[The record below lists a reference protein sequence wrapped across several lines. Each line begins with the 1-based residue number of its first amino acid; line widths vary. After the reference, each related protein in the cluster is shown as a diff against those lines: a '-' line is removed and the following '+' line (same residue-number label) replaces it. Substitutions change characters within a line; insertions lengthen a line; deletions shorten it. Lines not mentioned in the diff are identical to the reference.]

1 MLSTLVTGGI
11 VFGSL
16 AIASEA
22 EAPNLTKGET
32 QIELPSSALIAT
44 IKTPEKLLNDFKS
57 EGERLQKERIE
68 REERLRIE
76 LEKARLAEEAR
87 LAKIEAERKAKEE
100 AERKAREEAERK
112 AREEAERQ
120 RQEELKRQAELKRQ
134 QEIARQQA
142 QKQAQP
148 RTASV
153 SANAITMNASYYTA
167 SCTGCTGITATG
179 VNVKNTIYYQ
189 GMRIIAVDPNVI
201 PLYSIVEV
209 STPTENFRA
218 IALDT
223 GGAIKGNKLD
233 ILVANKQTAY
243 KLGRHSVSV
252 KIIRKGK

>member
-1 MLSTLVTGGI
+1 MKNTKVSKIALSTLVTGGL
-11 VFGSL
+11 VFGSFAL
-16 AIASEA
+16 DDSEA
-22 EAPNLTKGET
+22 KAPNFTKGET
-32 QIELPSSALIAT
+32 KIELPSSALIAT

-100 AERKAREEAERK
+100 AERK
-112 AREEAERQ
+112 

-134 QEIARQQA
+134 QEARRQQAVKQQA

-148 RTASV
+148 STASV

-189 GMRIIAVDPNVI
+189 GMRIIAVDPRVI

-209 STPTENFRA
+209 TTPSERFHA

-233 ILVANKQTAY
+233 ILVANKQTAIN
-243 KLGRHSVSV
+243 LGRHNVSV
-252 KIIRKGK
+252 KFIRKGK